1 MFEYAELEKHYK
13 PLPKY
18 PAVTRDLAL
27 ICDKDIPVLEL
38 EKAIKEGAVKYLES
52 VKLFDVYQGK
62 QILPGKKSVAFS
74 LTLRSAEG
82 TLTDEQ
88 ATSAVNK
95 AIKSLEKVGAFLR
108 S

>member
-1 MFEYAELEKHYK
+1 MKIEVSNFTIGFEITLLDVHEDGLVRPE
-13 PLPKY
+13 
-18 PAVTRDLAL
+18 
-27 ICDKDIPVLEL
+27 EL
-38 EKAIKEGAVKYLES
+38 EKAIKEGAGKYLES